1 MYVLKNYLKTAI
13 YVQKIKDCKD
23 LRPKLSSFVVLN
35 PNMKN
40 ILKLCILFLPL
51 LLLTSCFDILDK
63 INLKAD
69 GTGEYTIILNA
80 SKSKTRL
87 ASISKMETINGKKV
101 PKKSEIENKIN
112 EATKIFKGT
121 PGITNVKTSMDF
133 DNYIIKLSCN
143 FKKIENINAGLEKLK
158 AQNILGKM
166 IPTQIYSQN
175 LEKKVLMRNKV
186 NTFKTDYDKMSK
198 ADREVFNGATYTSV
212 MQFESAVKSQ
222 TNTAY
227 QLSPNKKAVK
237 MDADILDVILQKKQ
251 LQNTI
256 LFQ

>member
-1 MYVLKNYLKTAI
+1 M
-13 YVQKIKDCKD
+13 KIFFK
-23 LRPKLSSFVVLN
+23 
-35 PNMKN
+35 
-40 ILKLCILFLPL
+40 LFLSFFPL
-51 LLLTSCFDILDK
+51 ILLTSCFDILDK
-63 INLKAD
+63 ANVKAD
-69 GTGEYTIILNA
+69 GSGEYTIILNA

-101 PKKSEIENKIN
+101 PKKAEIENKIN
-112 EATKIFKGT
+112 EAAKIFRGT
-121 PGITNVKTSMDF
+121 PGISNVKTTLDF

-175 LEKKVLMRNKV
+175 YEKKVLTRNKV

-198 ADREVFNGATYTSV
+198 ADKEVFNGAKYIAV
-212 MQFESAVKSQ
+212 MQFENTIKSQ
-222 TNTAY
+222 SNKSY
-227 QLSPNKKAVK
+227 QLSPNRKAIK
-237 MDADILDVILQKKQ
+237 FEADILDLILQKKNV
-251 LQNTI
+251 QNTI